1 MSAPT
6 GRNGLA
12 VSAELDQ
19 LGEAIEE
26 RLSGLDQIGA
36 GADGFT
42 RLAWSEEDA
51 ESMAWFK
58 RQAAELGLTVERDRA
73 GNLWA
78 TPDVDPPW
86 LTVGS
91 HLDTVRD
98 GGRYDGA
105 LGVACA
111 FEISSASDRPLAVV
125 SFADEEGGRYNSPTF
140 GSRALVGRL
149 DVAEAL
155 ERTDANGV
163 SLRQAMA
170 EAGVDP
176 DLLAA
181 APDDLSRV
189 QTMIEIHI
197 DQSRELFEAGV
208 PAGVVSSLA
217 SRMRLAIELTG
228 EADHAGTTRREE
240 RRDAMAAAARLIVS
254 ALELAEPH
262 PGFVV
267 TPGKLLVEPN
277 APTTVP
283 ARVQLWLDAR
293 ATSPE
298 MLNEWREELVASAEL
313 IAAASRV
320 EIAVET
326 AAHSQGVLFDQSVRE
341 ALQRAATANGSQTD
355 EVVCFAG
362 HDAGVIG
369 EQRPAGM
376 VLVRN
381 ERGISHSG
389 AEFVELSDAAAAT
402 KIVIDAIK
410 EL

>member
-1 MSAPT
+1 VA
-6 GRNGLA
+6 
-12 VSAELDQ
+12 AELDQ
-19 LGEAIEE
+19 LTEAIER
-26 RLSGLDQIGA
+26 RLAGLDQIGA
-36 GADGFT
+36 GEEGFT
-42 RLAWSEEDA
+42 RLAWTEEDA
-51 ESMAWFK
+51 AAARWFTE
-58 RQAAELGLTVERDRA
+58 QATELGLMVERDRA

-78 TPDVDPPW
+78 VPDVAPPW
-86 LTVGS
+86 FTVGS

-111 FEISSASDRPLAVV
+111 FEIAAASDKPLAVV

-149 DVAEAL
+149 DVPEAL
-155 ERTDANGV
+155 ERTDGEGV
-163 SLRQAMA
+163 TLRQAMA

-176 DLLAA
+176 ALLASA
-181 APDDLSRV
+181 TEDLARV
-189 QTMIEIHI
+189 KAMIEIHI
-197 DQSRELFEAGV
+197 DQSRELFEAGAA
-208 PAGVVSSLA
+208 AGVVSSLA
-217 SRMRLAIELTG
+217 SRMRLAVEILG

-254 ALELAEPH
+254 ALDLAEPN
-262 PGFVV
+262 PAFVV

-283 ARVQLWLDAR
+283 SRAQLWLDAR
-293 ATSPE
+293 ATAPE
-298 MLNEWREELVASAEL
+298 LLDEWRAELEQSAQL
-313 IAAASRV
+313 IAAAGRV
-320 EIAVET
+320 EISIET
-326 AAHSQGVLFDQSVRE
+326 AAHSLGVVFDEQVRQ
-341 ALQRAATANGSQTD
+341 ALQAAAAANGSAA
-355 EVVCFAG
+355 EAVVCFAG

-389 AEFVELSDAAAAT
+389 AEYVEVADAAVAT
-402 KIVIDAIK
+402 KIVIDAIE
-410 EL
+410 ELA